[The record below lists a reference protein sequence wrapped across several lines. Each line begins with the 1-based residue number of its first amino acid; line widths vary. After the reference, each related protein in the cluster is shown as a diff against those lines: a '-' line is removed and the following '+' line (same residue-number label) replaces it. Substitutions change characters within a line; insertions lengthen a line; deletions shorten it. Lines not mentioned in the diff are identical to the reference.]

1 MKKNIVFTFLFL
13 FLTNHII
20 AKEQRPNVLLI
31 VADDLGW
38 ADLECYGA
46 DLHLTP
52 NLNKLANQGIKFTNA
67 YAAAP
72 ICSPT
77 RASIMTGKYP
87 ARLNMTVWH
96 EATKRRKSPNY
107 KPGKRKMIPPITV
120 GNLPLEEI
128 TIAERLKEQGYFT
141 AHLGKWHLGEAEYY
155 PENQGFDLNYG
166 GTLWGAPPTFFY
178 PFKGGFGRKKEPR
191 YVPGILP
198 AKEGDYLTDILTDKA
213 IEIIK
218 STKGQ
223 PFYINLNYY
232 SVHTPIEAKEKT
244 VQKYQKLIRNGM
256 NHTNATY
263 AAMVEHVDEN
273 VGRLLKTLDDLN
285 LSENTIV
292 IFTSDNGGYHAPY
305 REMKQVTNNSPLRS
319 GKGSL
324 YEGGIRIPFIVR
336 WNGHT
341 KIGLKSDVPIITNDI
356 YPTLCEIANCSGDD
370 TDRDGLS
377 LLPLFDSPSSSLK
390 RDELYFHYP
399 HYYFSGGSTPASA
412 VRSGDYKLLEYFE
425 DGRLELY
432 NLKNDPSEKHNL
444 IEEQTKLTV
453 ELFGKLKQWRKSVAA
468 QMPVKNPALSKSV
481 KK

>member
-1 MKKNIVFTFLFL
+1 MKKYIISIVILFCFAGILNAKDQPPNILF
-13 FLTNHII
+13 
-20 AKEQRPNVLLI
+20 I

-52 NLNKLANQGIKFTNA
+52 NLNGLANQGMLFSNA

-87 ARLNMTVWH
+87 ARLNMTIWH

-107 KPGKRKMIPPITV
+107 SPGNKKMIPPITV

-128 TIAERLKEQGYFT
+128 TIAERLKKQGYLT

-155 PENQGFDLNYG
+155 PENQGFDFNIG
-166 GTLWGAPPTFFY
+166 GTLWGAPPTFFF

-191 YVPGILP
+191 YVPDILP
-198 AKEGDYLTDILTDKA
+198 AKEGDYLTDKLTDKA
-213 IEIIK
+213 IDIIN
-218 STKGQ
+218 SSNGQ
-223 PFYINLNYY
+223 PFFINLDFY

-244 VQKYQKLIRNGM
+244 IQKYRPLIKKGM
-256 NHTNATY
+256 NHTNPTY
-263 AAMVEHVDEN
+263 AAMLEHLDEN
-273 VGRLLKTLDDLN
+273 VGRLLKTLDDLK
-285 LSENTIV
+285 LADNTIV
-292 IFTSDNGGYHAPY
+292 IFTSDNGGYKSPY
-305 REMKQVTNNSPLRS
+305 REMKQVTNNTPLRS

-341 KIGLKSDVPIITNDI
+341 KNGTRSDVPVITNDI
-356 YPTLCEIANCSGDD
+356 YPTLCEVANCQAED
-370 TDRDGLS
+370 TNRDGLS
-377 LLPLFDSPSSSLK
+377 LVSLLKSPSNDLN
-390 RDELYFHYP
+390 REDLYFHYP

-412 VRSGDYKLLEYFE
+412 IRSGDYKLIEYFE

-432 NLKNDPSEKHNL
+432 NLKNDLGENNNL
-444 IEEQTKLTV
+444 ASKETDITLKLY
-453 ELFGKLKQWRKSVAA
+453 EKLKRWQKSVAA
-468 QMPVKNPALSKSV
+468 QMPEKNPAYQRK
-481 KK
+481 